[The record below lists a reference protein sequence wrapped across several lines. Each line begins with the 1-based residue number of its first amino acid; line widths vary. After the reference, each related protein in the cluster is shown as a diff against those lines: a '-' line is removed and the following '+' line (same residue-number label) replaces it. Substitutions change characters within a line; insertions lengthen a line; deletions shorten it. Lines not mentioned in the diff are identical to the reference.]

1 MRGHLDRSSAR
12 DVLDGAGASGST
24 LRYAMAYID
33 AHRPAVLLLENV
45 VGLFK
50 GFLRKDPVTWKLLE
64 DTYSNLSILLRF
76 LQKTGYCAPRGV
88 ANPAPRLPA
97 NRRRAWLPCFLVDD
111 DACDGVQARSCDS
124 LLEAAN
130 ELFERLQAHATVQ
143 IAPEAL
149 RMTPHTPDHEYWLKC
164 AVGERADRVGAEPG
178 AATVSRG
185 GK

>member
-1 MRGHLDRSSAR
+1 M
-12 DVLDGAGASGST
+12 
-24 LRYAMAYID
+24 
-33 AHRPAVLLLENV
+33 
-45 VGLFK
+45 FK

-97 NRRRAWLPCFLVDD
+97 NRRRAWLPCFLVHD

-130 ELFERLQAHATVQ
+130 DLFERLQDHATVQ

-164 AVGERADRVGAEPG
+164 AVGERADQVGAEPG

-185 GK
+185 GKEHKFRALHARAFRSSGLVYPPPRRRGTSRCWRQRCG